1 MQADVEGKPVWVGS
15 PKWLEENGALLPEWA
30 VDQVAILEAQ
40 GKTAV
45 AVRQDGALLGLIAIA
60 DSVRPEA
67 AAAIAD
73 LNKAGIRKIVML
85 TGDQPPAAAHIAA
98 QAGVTDIR
106 AGLMPEDKL
115 TAITELV
122 RQEEVVAMVGDGVND
137 APALAQ
143 ASVGIAMGGAA
154 TDVALETA
162 DVVLMSGDLS
172 RLAYSVRLGQAARGI
187 IFQNLVI
194 ALGTILLLVSAVL
207 FGGMGIGAAVILH
220 EGSTILVVL
229 NALRLL
235 RYNTMV

>member
-1 MQADVEGKPVWVGS
+1 MLWRS
-15 PKWLEENGALLPEWA
+15 
-30 VDQVAILEAQ
+30 Q

-45 AVRQDGALLGLIAIA
+45 AVSQDGALLGLIAIA
-60 DSVRPEA
+60 DRIRPEA
-67 AAAIAD
+67 PAAIAD
-73 LNKAGIRKIVML
+73 LTEAGIRKTVML
-85 TGDQPPAAAHIAA
+85 TGDQPAAAAYIAS
-98 QAGVTDIR
+98 QVGVADIR

-122 RQEEVVAMVGDGVND
+122 SQEEVVAMVGDGVND

-143 ASVGIAMGGAA
+143 ASVGIAMGGAG

-162 DVVLMSGDLS
+162 DVVLMSGNLS
-172 RLAYSVRLGQAARGI
+172 RLAYSVRLGRAARGI
-187 IFQNLVI
+187 IFQNLAI

-207 FGGMGIGAAVILH
+207 FGGLGIGGAVILH

-235 RYNTMV
+235 GFRNID